1 MKRAALYMRV
11 SSVDQ
16 HPETQLLDLRQMA
29 AQRGYE
35 IVQEYVD
42 RISGA
47 KARRPGLDQMMAD
60 ARRGRFDIVLVWA
73 SDRIARS
80 VKHYLEVLD
89 ELNHLNIEFI
99 SFRENIDT
107 GGPLGRAIVVIIA
120 AIAELERSLIVERV
134 RAGMRRARL
143 EGTPIGRQPLVLD
156 HDAIQRERCRG
167 QSIRQIAKT
176 YRISTATVQ
185 RVLNRLAAAA

>member
-11 SSVDQ
+11 STVDQ

-29 AQRGYE
+29 AQRGIE
-35 IVQEYVD
+35 IVQEYTD
-42 RISGA
+42 RISGTKA
-47 KARRPGLDQMMAD
+47 KRPGLDQMMFD
-60 ARRGRFDIVLVWA
+60 ARRGRFDVVLVWA

-80 VKHYLEVLD
+80 VKHFLDVLD
-89 ELNHLNIEFI
+89 ELNRLNIEYI
-99 SFRENIDT
+99 SFREQIDT

-143 EGTPIGRQPLVLD
+143 EGTHIGRQPLTLD
-156 HDAIQRERCRG
+156 HEAIHRDRCQG
-167 QSIRQIAKT
+167 QSLRRIAKGH
-176 YRISTATVQ
+176 RISTATVQ
-185 RVLNRLAAAA
+185 RVLSRHAAAA